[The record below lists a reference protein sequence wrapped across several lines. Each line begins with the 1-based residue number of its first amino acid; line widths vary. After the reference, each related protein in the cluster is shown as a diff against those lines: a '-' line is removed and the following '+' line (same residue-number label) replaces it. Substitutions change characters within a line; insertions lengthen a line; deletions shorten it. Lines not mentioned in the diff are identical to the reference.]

1 MGGRALGE
9 LHQPYGSVLYPNP
22 VGARVSGPNSFIA
35 GFLQTLSLAKGK
47 GGKNEVGVGEKG
59 VSSVST
65 LFSCCLRRAKG
76 SLRSAIVWTEG
87 GLPAVGECRVDLK
100 KK

>member
-47 GGKNEVGVGEKG
+47 GEKNEGGKG